1 MNREYTYV
9 VLGNGNAGFTAAK
22 TIREND
28 KTGSILILSEE
39 SVLTYS
45 RPMLT
50 KTPLRTYDLKK
61 TILYPNAWYEDKEID
76 VLLDTKIDRL
86 DVELKQVH
94 CGQEKYSYDKCIYA
108 LGAYNFIPPIK
119 GSDKKEVTSIRTY
132 EDIYRLKRMSV
143 DADHAVVIGGGV
155 IGLEAAS
162 ELTKYG
168 IKVVVLEALPVLM
181 PRLLDDETANTLQ
194 KTIRS
199 FEIHTDVAVEEIA
212 GEERV
217 QEVRLKDGR
226 VFPADLVVVSAGV
239 RANIRIAKDAGIECD
254 RAVVINERAETSAPD
269 VFACGDC
276 CEYNGANY
284 ALWSQ
289 AAEQGIAAGTNA
301 AGGDV
306 RMGVIDSSMT
316 LNTDE
321 ISIFAVGDTGKNP
334 ELTYKTEITNNM
346 EPEQFGVNPTYLKS
360 FEKRFYANGKL
371 VGATIIGNL
380 TRSQVLK
387 EEILG
392 IKKDGTAK

>member
-1 MNREYTYV
+1 MNKEYTYI

-22 TIREND
+22 TIREKD
-28 KTGSILILSEE
+28 KTGSILIISEE
-39 SVLTYS
+39 SALTYS

-50 KTPLRTYDLKK
+50 KTPLRTYELSK
-61 TILYPNAWYEDKEID
+61 TFLYPRAWYEDKEID
-76 VLLDTKIDRL
+76 VLLETKVEKL
-86 DVELKQVH
+86 DIAEKKVI
-94 CGQEKYSYDKCIYA
+94 CGERSFSYDKCIYA
-108 LGAYNFIPPIK
+108 LGASNFIPPIQ
-119 GSDKKEVTSIRTY
+119 GSDKREVTSIRTY
-132 EDIYRLKRMSV
+132 EDIYALKRMSV
-143 DADHAVVIGGGV
+143 DASHAVVIGGGV

-194 KTIRS
+194 STIHS
-199 FEIHTDVAVEEIA
+199 FEIHTNVSVEEISGDDKVEA
-212 GEERV
+212 
-217 QEVRLKDGR
+217 VRLGDGR
-226 VFPADLVVVSAGV
+226 VFPANFVVVSAGV
-239 RANIRIAKDAGIECD
+239 RANTKIAQEAGIECG
-254 RAVVINERAETSAPD
+254 RAVIVNERAETSAKD

-289 AAEQGIAAGTNA
+289 ATEQGIAAGANA

-334 ELTYKTEITNNM
+334 SLTYVTEITDHM
-346 EPEQFGVNPTYLKS
+346 EPERYGVNPAYLKS
-360 FEKRFYANGKL
+360 FEKRFYADGKL

-380 TRSQVLK
+380 SRAQALK

-392 IKKDGTAK
+392 IKKEK

>member
-1 MNREYTYV
+1 MNKDYKYI

-22 TIREND
+22 TIRESD
-28 KTGSILILSEE
+28 KTGSILMISEE
-39 SVLTYS
+39 AALTYS

-50 KTPLRTYDLKK
+50 KTPLRTYDLQK
-61 TILYPNAWYEDKEID
+61 TVLYPKAWYEDKQIE
-76 VLLDTKIDRL
+76 VLLETKADRL
-86 DVELKQVH
+86 DVVQKKVF
-94 CGQEKYSYDKCIYA
+94 CGESVYTYEKCIYA
-108 LGAYNFIPPIK
+108 LGASNFIPPIK

-132 EDIYRLKRMSV
+132 EDIYHLKRMSV

-199 FEIHTDVAVEEIA
+199 FQIHTNVSVEEIA
-212 GEERV
+212 GDGKV
-217 QEVRLKDGR
+217 QEVRLADGR
-226 VFPADLVVVSAGV
+226 SFPADFVVVSAGV
-239 RANIRIAKDAGIECD
+239 RANIQIAKDAGIECN
-254 RAVVINERAETSAPD
+254 RAVLINERAETSAKD

-321 ISIFAVGDTGKNP
+321 ISIFAVGDAGKNP
-334 ELTYKTEITNNM
+334 ELTYETEITDHM
-346 EPEQFGVNPTYLKS
+346 VPDHYGVNPAYLKS
-360 FEKRFYANGKL
+360 FEKRFFVNGKL

-380 TRSQVLK
+380 RNAQAYK

-392 IKKDGTAK
+392 IKKDR

>member
-1 MNREYTYV
+1 MNKEYKYI

-22 TIREND
+22 TIRESD
-28 KTGSILILSEE
+28 KTGMILMISEE
-39 SVLTYS
+39 AALTYS

-61 TILYPNAWYEDKEID
+61 TLLYPNAWYEDKNID
-76 VLLDTKIDRL
+76 VLLETKVDQL
-86 DVELKQVH
+86 DIEQKYVR
-94 CGQEKYSYDKCIYA
+94 CGEKIYSYDKCIYA

-119 GSDKKEVTSIRTY
+119 GSDKNEVTSIRTY
-132 EDIYRLKRMSV
+132 QDIYNLKRLSV
-143 DADHAVVIGGGV
+143 DANHAVVIGGGV

-168 IKVVVLEALPVLM
+168 MKVVVLEALPVLM

-194 KTIRS
+194 NTIRS
-199 FEIHTDVAVEEIA
+199 FEIHTNVTVEEIA
-212 GEERV
+212 GERKV
-217 QEVRLKDGR
+217 QEVRLADGR
-226 VFPADLVVVSAGV
+226 AFPADLVIVSAGV
-239 RANIRIAKDAGIECD
+239 RANVEVAKNAGIECNK
-254 RAVVINERAETSAPD
+254 AVLINNRAETSAKD

-289 AAEQGIAAGTNA
+289 ATEQGIAAGSNA

-306 RMGVIDSSMT
+306 HMGVIDSSMT

-321 ISIFAVGDTGKNP
+321 ISIFAVGDTGKNS
-334 ELTYKTEITNNM
+334 ELLYETEISDNM
-346 EPEQFGVNPTYLKS
+346 QPAHYGVNPAYLKS
-360 FEKRFYANGKL
+360 FEKRFFVEGKL

-380 TRSQVLK
+380 GHSQALK
-387 EEILG
+387 EEILN
-392 IKKDGTAK
+392 IKKEK